1 MIQISMIDANDFVE
15 QVTLDGEAYK
25 LHFSWN
31 DFAQQWTVD
40 VRNMQNE
47 DIVRGIA
54 VVPNYPLFL
63 QQKRATG
70 LPRGELMA
78 VVVDSSKKDN
88 QTIGRKS
95 FVDGLY
101 SLVYVPEVEINA
113 IRNAS

>member
-15 QVTLDGEAYK
+15 TVTLEGEPYK

-31 DFAQQWTVD
+31 DYAQQWAVD

-63 QQKRATG
+63 QQKRAG

-78 VVVDSSKKDN
+78 VVVDSSKADN

-95 FVDGLY
+95 FVNGLY
-101 SLVYVPEVEINA
+101 SLVYVPEVEVNA

>member
-1 MIQISMIDANDFVE
+1 MIQISMVDANDFVE
-15 QVTLDGEAYK
+15 QVTLDGEVYK

-31 DFAQQWTVD
+31 DFAGQWTVD
-40 VRNMQNE
+40 VRNMQNV

-63 QQKRATG
+63 QHHRAG
-70 LPRGELMA
+70 LPRGELLA
-78 VVVDSSKKDN
+78 IVVDSSKTDN

-95 FVDGLY
+95 FVSGLY
-101 SLVYVPEVEINA
+101 SLVYAPEVEINA

>member
-1 MIQISMIDANDFVE
+1 MIQISMVDANDFVE
-15 QVTLDGEAYK
+15 TVTLEGEPYK

-40 VRNMQNE
+40 VRNMQNV

-63 QQKRATG
+63 QHHRAG

-78 VVVDSSKKDN
+78 IVVDSSKADN

-95 FVDGLY
+95 FVNGLY
-101 SLVYVPEVEINA
+101 SLVYVPEVEVNA

>member
-15 QVTLDGEAYK
+15 QVTLENEPYK

-31 DFAQQWTVD
+31 DYSQQWTVD
-40 VRNMQNE
+40 VRTMQNE

-70 LPRGELMA
+70 LPRGELLA
-78 VVVDSSKKDN
+78 IVVDADKADN

-95 FVDGLY
+95 FVNGQY
-101 SLVYVPEVEINA
+101 SLVYVPEVEVND
-113 IRNAS
+113 IRNAE

>member
-1 MIQISMIDANDFVE
+1 MISLSMYDANDFIIS
-15 QVTLDGEAYK
+15 TMLDGEPYK

-40 VRNMQNE
+40 VRNMQNV

-63 QQKRATG
+63 QQHRAG
-70 LPRGELMA
+70 LPRGELLA
-78 VVVDSSKKDN
+78 IVVDSSKADN

>member
-1 MIQISMIDANDFVE
+1 MIAISMLDANDFVE
-15 QVTLDGEAYK
+15 TVTLEGEPYK

-31 DFAQQWTVD
+31 DFAAQWTVD

-63 QQKRATG
+63 QQKRAG

-78 VVVDSSKKDN
+78 TVVDSDNADN
-88 QTIGRKS
+88 QTIGRDS
-95 FVDGLY
+95 FISGQY
-101 SLVYVPEVEINA
+101 TLVYIPEGEIND
-113 IRNAS
+113 IRNAE